1 MTTKTPALIPQA
13 QELARKIAAL
23 PGVEAVVL
31 AGSLTAGTQDAGSDI
46 DLYAYAHTPPEA
58 ALRVALAAEV
68 AESWEVNNQFWET
81 EDLLVLK
88 TGTKAEII
96 WRHPDFIRD
105 QLERTLEKCEA
116 WVGYTTCFWANIL
129 KSQVLEDHT
138 GRISALMEGA
148 RRPYPDL
155 LVKNIVAKNRPLLA
169 ASLSSYARQTAQ
181 AEARGDLVTVQHRT
195 AAFLASWFDI
205 LFALNK
211 IPHPGEKKMVR
222 ILREG
227 GTVVPADWEAD
238 VEALTGPSSLR
249 KASEVMAEMDRKL
262 DRIIATD

>member
-1 MTTKTPALIPQA
+1 MDMNTPSLSVQA
-13 QELARKIAAL
+13 EVLAKKIAAL

-31 AGSLTAGTQDAGSDI
+31 AGSLTTGTQDNKSDI
-46 DLYAYAHTPPEA
+46 DLYAYAVTPPSPEF
-58 ALRVALAAEV
+58 REALAREV
-68 AESWEVNNQFWET
+68 AQDWEVNNQFWET

-96 WRHPDFIRD
+96 WRHPDFIRE
-105 QLERTLEKCEA
+105 QLERTLDRCEA

-129 KSQVLEDHT
+129 KSQVLVDHT
-138 GRISALMEGA
+138 GRISAVMEGA

-169 ASLSSYARQTAQ
+169 SSLSSYARQTAQ
-181 AEARGDLVTVQHRT
+181 AEDRGDLVTVQHRS

-222 ILREG
+222 ILKDR
-227 GTVVPADWEAD
+227 GTVLPENWEAD
-238 VEALTGPSSLR
+238 VEALTGPGSHR
-249 KASEVMAEMDRKL
+249 KASEVMAEMDRNL
-262 DRIIATD
+262 DRLAELI